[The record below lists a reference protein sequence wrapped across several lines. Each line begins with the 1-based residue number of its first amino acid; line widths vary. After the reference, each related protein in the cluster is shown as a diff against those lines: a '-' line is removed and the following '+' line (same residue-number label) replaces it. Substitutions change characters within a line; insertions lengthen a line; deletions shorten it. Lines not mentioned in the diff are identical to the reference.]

1 VAQFALKTS
10 LPAYLRDEQQKI
22 EEHASQFGLDFFPV
36 LFEMLPYDHMNE
48 VAAYG
53 GFPSRYPHWRFG
65 MNYEQ
70 LAKSSEYGLSTI
82 YEMVINNSP
91 AVAYLLEGNSLVDQK
106 LVMAHVY
113 AHVDFFKNNFAFRA
127 TDQGKDPESGAP
139 IRKWIDAMANHG
151 AVVRRWANR
160 VGIDKVETFID
171 DCLSLENLI
180 DPNRPFLRAKAPPKT
195 EEERERDA
203 DHEQATPAE
212 VPRLKVDRDYMEDY
226 INPEEFLEGQKK
238 KIEEEKKKALKI
250 PEEPDRDVMG
260 FLLEHAPLERWERD
274 VLAVIRRE
282 AYYFAPQAQTKI
294 MNEGW
299 ATYWHSKILTE
310 RALHGSEIID
320 YADRCAG
327 VLATS
332 PKQLNPY
339 KLGVELFRN
348 IEDRWNRGQFGKEWE
363 ECEDLALRQS
373 WDLRLGMGRKKLFEV
388 RALYNDVTFIDEFLT
403 LDFVRDQKL
412 LTFGFNPKS
421 DRWEIESR
429 KFEEVKQKL
438 LFQLT
443 NAGNPLIYVEE
454 SNFENRGEL
463 LLLHDHQGI
472 DLRHDYA
479 RAVLEAMQRMWRRP
493 VQIRTVVEEKP
504 TLLRYDGKEHSQKS

>member
-1 VAQFALKTS
+1 MSQFALKTQ
-10 LPAYLRDEQQKI
+10 LPGYLLDEQKRVEQ
-22 EEHASQFGLDFFPV
+22 HAREFGLDFFPV
-36 LFEMLPYDHMNE
+36 LFEVLPYDHINE

-70 LAKSSEYGLSTI
+70 LAKSNEYGLSTI
-82 YEMVINNSP
+82 YDMVINNNP

-113 AHVDFFKNNFAFRA
+113 AHVDFFKNNFAFKA
-127 TDQGKDPESGAP
+127 TDQGKEAETGEP

-160 VGIDKVETFID
+160 VGIDKIETFID
-171 DCLSLENLI
+171 SCLSLENLI
-180 DPNRPFLRAKAPPKT
+180 DPNRPFVRTKSTLHMFDDAR
-195 EEERERDA
+195 EQEERD
-203 DHEQATPAE
+203 QAEE
-212 VPRLKVDRDYMEDY
+212 VPRLKVDRDYMEEF
-226 INPEEFLEGQKK
+226 INPEEFIEGQRK
-238 KIEEEKKKALKI
+238 KIEEERKRQKKVPDE
-250 PEEPDRDVMG
+250 PERDVMG
-260 FLLEHAPLERWERD
+260 FLLQHAPLSAWERD

-310 RALHGSEIID
+310 RVLHGSEIID

-332 PKQLNPY
+332 PRQLNPY
-339 KLGVELFRN
+339 KLGVELFRY
-348 IEDRWNRGQFGKEWE
+348 IEERWNRGQFGKEWE
-363 ECEDLALRQS
+363 ECDDLELRQS
-373 WDLRLGMGRKKLFEV
+373 WDRRVNLGRKKIFEV

-412 LTFGFNPKS
+412 LTFGYNPKN
-421 DRWEIESR
+421 DRWEVESR
-429 KFEEVKQKL
+429 EFEAVKQKL

-443 NAGNPLIYVEE
+443 NAGNPLIYVDE

-463 LLLHDHQGI
+463 LLMHDHQGI
-472 DLRHDYA
+472 DLRQDYA
-479 RAVLEAMQRMWRRP
+479 RAVLESMQGMWRRP
-493 VQIRTVVEEKP
+493 VQIRTLVEDKAV
-504 TLLRYDGKEHSQKS
+504 LLRYDGKDHSQRGG